1 MYGKTE
7 DDSIMI
13 SKSGGG
19 EDFDPGFTRQQLI
32 GHVEMVDP
40 GGPWGEIVCKSGLL
54 RILDP
59 GVWEG

>member
-40 GGPWGEIVCKSGLL
+40 GGP
-54 RILDP
+54 
-59 GVWEG
+59 